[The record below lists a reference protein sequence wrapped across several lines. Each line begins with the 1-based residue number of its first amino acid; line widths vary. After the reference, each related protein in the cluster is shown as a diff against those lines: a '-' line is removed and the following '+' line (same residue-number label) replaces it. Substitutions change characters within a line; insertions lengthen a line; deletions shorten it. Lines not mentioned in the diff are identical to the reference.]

1 MKMAENHYRIDHEMF
16 FKLAFKPALNAHR
29 RTARPM
35 RLSGLDRTALNA
47 SKAACDKAERSFMVR
62 RKNRNGLFGLRY
74 GLLHVNN

>member
-1 MKMAENHYRIDHEMF
+1 MADNRYRSDHALF
-16 FKLAFKPALNAHR
+16 FKLAFKQALNATR
-29 RTARPM
+29 RTARP
-35 RLSGLDRTALNA
+35 LLPSGLDRTALNA